1 MHSFS
6 ILTSCFRRQGVKMA
20 FLHPWVVHFLKF
32 ANARHLQIYLNQN
45 PNKSLVMIYISCKKP
60 VKSHKS
66 EKSEHL
72 GPHLHLMLHVCAF
85 ASVCHQ
91 KNRHPKALKVETKD
105 AGSGLGTGGMSTKIL
120 AARTASV
127 SGRNLESWKLW
138 HTVDGNQKSESG
150 KVTSW

>member
-20 FLHPWVVHFLKF
+20 FLQPWVVHFLKF

-91 KNRHPKALKVETKD
+91 KNRHPKALKVETKECR
-105 AGSGLGTGGMSTKIL
+105 KWP
-120 AARTASV
+120 RHR
-127 SGRNLESWKLW
+127 RNVYQDPGCKNCFSLRQKPGKL
-138 HTVDGNQKSESG
+138 
-150 KVTSW
+150 KVVTYGWWQPEIRIR